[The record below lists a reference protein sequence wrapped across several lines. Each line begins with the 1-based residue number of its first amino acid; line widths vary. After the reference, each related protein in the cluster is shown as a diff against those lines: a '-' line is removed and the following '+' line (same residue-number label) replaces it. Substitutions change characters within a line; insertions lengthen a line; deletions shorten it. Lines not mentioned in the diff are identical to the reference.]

1 MGNGK
6 GFDYSKNAIE
16 TAKELFSIDS
26 EFIQGC
32 IGEVDYS
39 EEMFDVIISMDT
51 MYFALD
57 MSEFVDQIM
66 KWLKRMEFSLF
77 VIRRGM

>member
-1 MGNGK
+1 M
-6 GFDYSKNAIE
+6 
-16 TAKELFSIDS
+16 
-26 EFIQGC
+26 
-32 IGEVDYS
+32 DYS

-51 MYFALD
+51 MYFAPD
-57 MSEFVDQIM
+57 MSDFVDQIM